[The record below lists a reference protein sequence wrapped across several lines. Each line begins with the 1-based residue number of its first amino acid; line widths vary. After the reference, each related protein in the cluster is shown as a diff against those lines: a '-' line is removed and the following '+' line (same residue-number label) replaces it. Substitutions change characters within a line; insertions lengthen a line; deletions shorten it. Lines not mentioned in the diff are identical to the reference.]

1 MKVINKDF
9 AFLFKEYVDDATQ
22 EVAELLA
29 FKVSNSAQ
37 FFTLE
42 DTMLGVQCMCL
53 KSIVYVTRFQFISGS
68 SWQGVVWSETAGSLV
83 TCNSFY
89 NISPDHSNNLH
100 SISSTTLSDMYS
112 IQKKKYLKH
121 LYILLKILLNK
132 DKVKTVL
139 EEWKTHF
146 ILVF

>member
-1 MKVINKDF
+1 M
-9 AFLFKEYVDDATQ
+9 
-22 EVAELLA
+22 LA

-53 KSIVYVTRFQFISGS
+53 KSIVYVTRFQFISAS

-100 SISSTTLSDMYS
+100 SISSTTLSKMHS
-112 IQKKKYLKH
+112 IQEKKYLKH
-121 LYILLKILLNK
+121 LNILLKTLLNK

-139 EEWKTHF
+139 EDTF
-146 ILVF
+146 LLGILILTKNEKVCDIKYFLWIVWSGCK

>member
-68 SWQGVVWSETAGSLV
+68 S
-83 TCNSFY
+83 
-89 NISPDHSNNLH
+89 
-100 SISSTTLSDMYS
+100 
-112 IQKKKYLKH
+112 
-121 LYILLKILLNK
+121 
-132 DKVKTVL
+132 
-139 EEWKTHF
+139 
-146 ILVF
+146 